1 MTSKQRKKL
10 ASRNG
15 AMAAGTKSPE
25 GIQKSAMNA
34 VKHGLTGK
42 AIVLSNESQPKFDEL
57 HLSYIQEFQ
66 PQTCAERDLIDD
78 MVAARWRLKRIRILQ
93 TSAIDLQM
101 DRMDAEIAKTFKTI
115 DQATRT
121 VVAVGKL
128 VNDDKTL
135 EVLHRY
141 EVSYTRMYERALKT
155 LRTLQAERAES
166 GEYETPEPEK
176 PIFRNEPDPVPE
188 THKITPE
195 PSPAPALLG
204 GEDKFPDPQ
213 E

>member
-1 MTSKQRKKL
+1 MSSRRKRGTKL
-10 ASRNG
+10 
-15 AMAAGTKSPE
+15 AGTKSPE
-25 GIQKSAMNA
+25 GLRNSSQNSLR
-34 VKHGLTGK
+34 HGLAAKTL
-42 AIVLSNESQPKFDEL
+42 VLSNESQTKFDEL
-57 HLSYIQEFQ
+57 MEAFIRKFQ
-66 PQTCAERDLIDD
+66 PSDEVELELVTEK
-78 MVAARWRLKRIRILQ
+78 VAARWRLRCIWLIQ
-93 TSAIDLQM
+93 TAAIDLQM

-128 VNDDKTL
+128 VNEDKTL

-155 LRTLQAERAES
+155 LRNLQAERAES

-176 PIFRNEPDPVPE
+176 PILRNEPDPVPE
-188 THKITPE
+188 NHKITPE
-195 PSPAPALLG
+195 PSPASALLG
-204 GEDKFPDPQ
+204 GEDKLPDPQ